1 MKNKKILKSRYSN
14 DGFAIIRKLI
24 SPNEI
29 KSIKIDLSKHI
40 EKQKKILKGR
50 DINFT
55 KDGSVNSIHMMDNWK
70 WTKKIQNDPKLK
82 NLAEFFLDEK
92 PVNYG
97 AELFAKPAK
106 TGRYVPAHQDNYYW
120 AIDDA
125 NALTFWIALDKTSKK
140 NGGIYYY
147 KKTNQL
153 GLLEHAPS
161 FAPGSSQTLKYP
173 NSMKHFKKVIPS
185 LMPGDCIV
193 HNVLVVHG
201 SEKNTSNEPRM
212 GWTVRYKSIKSKKD
226 KFQEKKYLEEL
237 EMQIKG
243 RQNARI

>member
-1 MKNKKILKSRYSN
+1 MKNKKILKSRYNN

-140 NGGIYYY
+140 MEVFITI
-147 KKTNQL
+147 KKLIN
-153 GLLEHAPS
+153 
-161 FAPGSSQTLKYP
+161 
-173 NSMKHFKKVIPS
+173 
-185 LMPGDCIV
+185 
-193 HNVLVVHG
+193 
-201 SEKNTSNEPRM
+201 
-212 GWTVRYKSIKSKKD
+212 
-226 KFQEKKYLEEL
+226 
-237 EMQIKG
+237 
-243 RQNARI
+243 